1 MCSFLISLI
10 ILSTGN
16 SIKLS
21 TLSKILVSAAD
32 SDMFHLTSSVTLGI
46 GGVAPVA
53 CASKSGSATVWSS
66 FSLLINIGRYTEIPV
81 GNENLTGFALRDPR
95 QIGKLGDDNS

>member
-1 MCSFLISLI
+1 VSREIKIKKS
-10 ILSTGN
+10 ST
-16 SIKLS
+16 
-21 TLSKILVSAAD
+21 SKSQVTEA
-32 SDMFHLTSSVTLGI
+32 SSVTLGI